1 MMKALNCKV
10 SFVCEVKEMVVD
22 RAIDVMRDAISRLC
36 GSHESW
42 VS

>member
-1 MMKALNCKV
+1 M
-10 SFVCEVKEMVVD
+10 SEVKEMVVD
-22 RAIDVMRDAISRLC
+22 WAIDVMRDAVSGVR

>member
-1 MMKALNCKV
+1 M
-10 SFVCEVKEMVVD
+10 CEVKEMIVD
-22 RAIDVMRDAISRLC
+22 WAVDVMRDATSGVC